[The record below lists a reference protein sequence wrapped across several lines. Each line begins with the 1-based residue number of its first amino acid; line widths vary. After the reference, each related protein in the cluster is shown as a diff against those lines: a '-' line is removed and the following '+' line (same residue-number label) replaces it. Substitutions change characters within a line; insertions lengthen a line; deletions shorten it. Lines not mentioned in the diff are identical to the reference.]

1 MVERDTLNLRLSQI
15 ENLRDQRGDW
25 ISAVHNVIRL
35 FPVEVQKK
43 ITAFRARKQ
52 RENAK
57 NLLTSLEKVRA
68 ELLKLLNASGEN
80 VKKGEEIMFETQRF
94 GQVKSL
100 ITQIDPYV
108 AGLDMDTAG
117 DLLDYEWKM
126 LEQMEE

>member
-1 MVERDTLNLRLSQI
+1 MVERNTLNLRLCQI

-35 FPVEVQKK
+35 FPNEAQKK
-43 ITAFRARKQ
+43 IIAFRARKQ

-57 NLLTSLEKVRA
+57 NLLDSLEKVRA
-68 ELLKLLNASGEN
+68 ELLKLLNASGGD
-80 VKKGEEIMFETQRF
+80 VKKGEEIVVETQRF
-94 GQVKSL
+94 GQIKTL

-108 AGLDMDTAG
+108 AQLDMLTAG

-126 LEQMEE
+126 LGEMEE